1 MRGSPRHVRKKRHS
15 SGQQQK
21 SSRGCESPSL
31 LAMIM
36 QDTANRVNCRV
47 SSLHSSLTS
56 VKSGH
61 GRASSPPSAAAG
73 GLFASLAALS
83 GTSDDDD
90 EGIVPRTGV
99 NHRLLTNQVVMDNKA
114 HHRRVHVNDGFE
126 GIDAL
131 SDYSGELT

>member
-1 MRGSPRHVRKKRHS
+1 
-15 SGQQQK
+15 
-21 SSRGCESPSL
+21 
-31 LAMIM
+31 MIM
-36 QDTANRVNCRV
+36 QQDTANRINCRV
-47 SSLHSSLTS
+47 PSLHSSLTS

-61 GRASSPPSAAAG
+61 GRTASPPPSSAAG

-90 EGIVPRTGV
+90 GGIVPRTGV

-114 HHRRVHVNDGFE
+114 HHRRVHVSDGFE